1 MFGVN
6 TTMFKMKIHKIMT
19 LKSLTILCLLI
30 IASFL
35 IFTSTKLLGTEENTR
50 NENQIYK
57 YVEVENPIPLEM
69 YENLEKYSNEYDIP
83 KHVFY
88 NIAYL
93 ETRYRG
99 PFDWDYN
106 PYLVSSAGA
115 LGPMQIM
122 PSTADLICK
131 ENTSNK
137 KLKTDIELN
146 ISISAKLLRKLYDKY
161 GDWEIVCGCYNTGK
175 PIINEYAH
183 FCATNKN
190 YQKNWVNP

>member
-1 MFGVN
+1 
-6 TTMFKMKIHKIMT
+6 MKIHKIMT

-35 IFTSTKLLGTEENTR
+35 IFTSTKLLGTEENTH

>member
-1 MFGVN
+1 
-6 TTMFKMKIHKIMT
+6 MT

-35 IFTSTKLLGTEENTR
+35 ILTSTKLLGTEENTH

-99 PFDWDYN
+99 PFDCNYN

-190 YQKNWVNP
+190 YQKNWVTP

>member
-6 TTMFKMKIHKIMT
+6 TTMLKMKIHKIMT

-35 IFTSTKLLGTEENTR
+35 ILTSTKLLGTEENTH

-99 PFDWDYN
+99 PFDWNYN

-190 YQKNWVNP
+190 YQKNWVTP

>member
-1 MFGVN
+1 
-6 TTMFKMKIHKIMT
+6 
-19 LKSLTILCLLI
+19 
-30 IASFL
+30 
-35 IFTSTKLLGTEENTR
+35 
-50 NENQIYK
+50 
-57 YVEVENPIPLEM
+57 
-69 YENLEKYSNEYDIP
+69 
-83 KHVFY
+83 
-88 NIAYL
+88 
-93 ETRYRG
+93 
-99 PFDWDYN
+99 
-106 PYLVSSAGA
+106 
-115 LGPMQIM
+115 MQIM
-122 PSTADLICK
+122 PSTADLIRK